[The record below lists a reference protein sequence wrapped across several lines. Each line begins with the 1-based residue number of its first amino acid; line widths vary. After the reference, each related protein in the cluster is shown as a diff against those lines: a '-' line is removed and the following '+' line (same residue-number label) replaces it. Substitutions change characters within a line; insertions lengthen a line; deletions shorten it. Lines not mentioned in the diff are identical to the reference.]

1 MISLCDR
8 LKEEVSVEL
17 VLRHADV
24 AEAVFMLDDSEGIK
38 RALFGCL
45 RRYSTNGTIVNR

>member
-1 MISLCDR
+1 MERFLS
-8 LKEEVSVEL
+8 
-17 VLRHADV
+17 HADV
-24 AEAVFMLDDSEGIK
+24 AEAVFMLIDSSDSSSSSSSSEEDIK

>member
-1 MISLCDR
+1 MERFLS
-8 LKEEVSVEL
+8 
-17 VLRHADV
+17 HADV
-24 AEAVFMLDDSEGIK
+24 AEAVFMLIDSSDSSSSSSEEDIK